1 MNSEYYEKIEVT
13 QPEDNKDRKPIPDR
27 QLERLRNS
35 LLDLS
40 KIKKLKSITID
51 EENWASNKFS
61 SEKMIFKSVVWT
73 LTGGSWTSRESP
85 NTTWITPQE
94 KGKRE
99 YLFIKIQHDYVSLK
113 KRTSLDLEKTS
124 KNPTFYAVYTS
135 DDYFYVRV
143 TLYSLKVSKKES
155 YRCDGMRGLIKLIE
169 DLVQ

>member
-1 MNSEYYEKIEVT
+1 MNSEYYEKITLT
-13 QPEDNKDRKPIPDR
+13 QPEDIKDRKAIPDR
-27 QLERLRNS
+27 QLEKLRNS
-35 LLDLS
+35 LLDLY
-40 KIKKLKSITID
+40 KTKKLKSITID
-51 EENWASNKFS
+51 EENWASAKFS

-113 KRTSLDLEKTS
+113 KRTRLDLEKTS
-124 KNPTFYAVYTS
+124 KNPTFYVVYTS
-135 DDYFYVRV
+135 EDYFYVRV